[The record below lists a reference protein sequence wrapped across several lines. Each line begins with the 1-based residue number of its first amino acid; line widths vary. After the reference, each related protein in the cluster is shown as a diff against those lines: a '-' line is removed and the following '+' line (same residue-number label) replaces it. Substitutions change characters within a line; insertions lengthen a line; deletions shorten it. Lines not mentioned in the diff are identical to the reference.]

1 MMNSFLKKASTLC
14 LCMLS
19 VCGVSQLNAQQLS
32 FKPDGTFKIVQFTD
46 VHYCLSKPESKEALQ
61 VINEVLDSE
70 KPDLVVFTGDVV
82 TEAPAKKGWDV
93 VTEPLIKRGIPF
105 AVTLGN
111 HDDEQDLSRAE
122 VAKLVASYP
131 HSLFK
136 DTTADVSGYG
146 NYTIAIQGAKNKKV
160 EAVLYCMD
168 SRSYSKLKQVEGYG
182 WFAQDQVSWYSN
194 QSKTYTLQNGGKPL
208 PALAF
213 FHIALPEYNKAYNTR
228 AIGLRFEDECNPKVN
243 SGMFTAMLE
252 AGDVMGTFV
261 GHDHDNDYIAWLNGI
276 ALVYGRFTG
285 GKTTYINIENGA
297 RVITLKEGES
307 SFKSWIHLKGDRII
321 QQTEFPKSFI
331 KK

>member
-1 MMNSFLKKASTLC
+1 MMNYLFKQASVLC
-14 LCMLS
+14 LCILS
-19 VCGVSQLNAQQLS
+19 LCSVSKLNAQQLS
-32 FKPDGTFKIVQFTD
+32 FKADGTFKIVQFTD
-46 VHYCLSKPESKEALQ
+46 VHFCLSKQESQEALQ
-61 VINEVLDSE
+61 LINETLDAE
-70 KPDLVVFTGDVV
+70 KPDMVVFTGDVV
-82 TEAPAKKGWDV
+82 TEAPAKKGWDM
-93 VTEPLIKRGIPF
+93 VTAPVIKRGIPF

-111 HDDEQDLSRAE
+111 HDDEQDLSRAQI
-122 VAKLVASYP
+122 ARLVAGYP

-136 DTTADVSGYG
+136 DTTENVTGYG
-146 NYTIAIQGAKNKKV
+146 NYTLAIQSSKGKKV

-182 WFAQDQVSWYSN
+182 WFAQDQIAWYTK
-194 QSKTYTLQNGGKPL
+194 QSRAYTQQNDGKPL

-228 AIGLRFEDECNPKVN
+228 SIGLRFEDECNPKVN

-276 ALVYGRFTG
+276 ALAYGRFTG
-285 GKTTYINIENGA
+285 GKTTYTNLENGA
-297 RVITLKEGES
+297 RVITLKEGEA
-307 SFKSWIHLKGDRII
+307 SFKSWIRLKGNRVI